1 MIIKKMCRGKKM
13 INKIKSKI
21 KKFKFDNVGNK
32 INFVLILFVV
42 ILLSCLVFRN
52 EQNITAAVGDTTINE
67 LAYYNVFIAGELATS
82 YEISAIIMG
91 GVDWREPD
99 GKPISITFKNV
110 EKEELCEGLVNEA
123 LASCVE

>member
-1 MIIKKMCRGKKM
+1 M

-52 EQNITAAVGDTTINE
+52 EQNITAAVGDTTIDE
-67 LAYYNVFIAGELATS
+67 LAYYNVYIAGELATS

-110 EKEELCEGLVNEA
+110 EKEELYEGLVNEA